1 MQRVKASPNASIC
14 NISYLLLLSVLVLSG
29 CDALSGERGSAYSVT
44 ESSPSPQHV
53 QWQDYGGGSDQS
65 KYVALDQITKSNVGE
80 LEIAW
85 SYSTGDDQGY
95 QFNPLIVDS
104 VMYVL
109 AKNNSLVALDART
122 GEELWIHA
130 NLQGMA
136 RRGIN
141 YWESADRED
150 RRLLFQMNN
159 YLQAIDANTGQ
170 SILSFGDSGLV
181 DLRAGLGRDP
191 KTITRAQ
198 SGTPGKIFENLLLLG
213 SSTGE
218 GYVSSPGYLRAY
230 DVESGALVWT
240 FHTIPQ
246 PGEYGY
252 ETWPK
257 DAYQYA
263 GGVNTW
269 GEISVDEARGIAYY
283 PLGSPTYDY
292 YGADRIGSNLY
303 GNCILALDART
314 GERKWHYQL
323 VHHDL
328 WDYDLTAA
336 PQLVTVAHEGEEIDA
351 VAVATKHGFLFVFD
365 RESGEPLWPIE
376 EREVPGSEV
385 PGEQAWPTQPFP
397 TVLPPISRQ
406 SITPEDLTASL
417 SSPEEQ
423 AAWDHFVT
431 PEERTAWKK
440 RLDTANIGLF
450 VPLSHTKETLA
461 MPGATG
467 GTNWGNTASNPKKG
481 IVYVM
486 SQSYPSIYKKL
497 ETKEQIE
504 EREKLETRD
513 ELVAGQDIY
522 TKNCLACH
530 GKEQEGAVGPSL
542 LHLKEQY
549 NFGDF
554 QQLMA
559 TGRGEMP
566 AFLHI
571 EEDEMLDLYKFLG
584 GEVRRYFSNLT
595 PGNEAAM
602 PEGPVVASGGAP
614 RGQEERTVVSRG
626 TRFGLPYPEEVD
638 APSVRYYSEG
648 YGLGH
653 PYIMPPPWSEIMAY
667 DLNLGT
673 ILWKVPLG
681 RSENGANTGLPRGSQ
696 RNGMIVTSTG
706 LVFATARDSRI
717 YAFDADTGEELWV
730 GELPTGTEGLP
741 AMYAVNGRQYLV
753 INASTPPTLWGHQ
766 TKKDENESSTLQRA
780 YVVFALPE

>member
-1 MQRVKASPNASIC
+1 MQRREEVLSASIC

-85 SYSTGDDQGY
+85 SYSTGDEQGY

-181 DLRAGLGRDP
+181 DLREGLGRDP
-191 KTITRAQ
+191 KSITRAQ

-336 PQLVTVAHEGEEIDA
+336 PQLVRVAHEGEEIDA
-351 VAVATKHGFLFVFD
+351 VAVASKHGFLFAFD

-385 PGEQAWPTQPFP
+385 PGEEAWPTQPFP
-397 TVLPPISRQ
+397 TVLPPFARQ
-406 SITPEDLTASL
+406 NMTSKDITPFFL
-417 SSPEEQ
+417 S
-423 AAWDHFVT
+423 D
-431 PEERTAWKK
+431 EERAEWVAKIDSMQT
-440 RLDTANIGLF
+440 GLF
-450 VPLSHTKETLA
+450 TPLSHTKASVAL
-461 MPGATG
+461 PGAVG
-467 GTNWGNTASNPKKG
+467 GANWGNTASNPKKG
-481 IVYVM
+481 MVYVM
-486 SQSYPSIYKKL
+486 SIDWPSFYGIMEKREVAD
-497 ETKEQIE
+497 ETE
-504 EREKLETRD
+504 
-513 ELVAGQDIY
+513 VAQNSLAEGGQDIY
-522 TKNCLACH
+522 TKNCMACH
-530 GKEQEGAVGPSL
+530 GKEKEGAVGPSL
-542 LHLKEQY
+542 LHMKEQY
-549 NFGDF
+549 NFGEF
-554 QQLMA
+554 QQLMIG
-559 TGRGEMP
+559 GRGEMP
-566 AFLHI
+566 AFPHLN
-571 EEDEMLDLYKFLG
+571 EGALNRLYTYLTG
-584 GEVRRYFSNLT
+584 GDVSPAKPNEVSLPN
-595 PGNEAAM
+595 
-602 PEGPVVASGGAP
+602 GPVVASGGAQAE
-614 RGQEERTVVSRG
+614 RQAKERMEMFRSFRAGQKS
-626 TRFGLPYPEEVD
+626 FGPPYPDHVE
-638 APSVRYYSEG
+638 APSVRYFIPPG
-648 YGLGH
+648 WGLGH
-653 PYIMPPPWSEIMAY
+653 PYLISPPWSSITAY
-667 DLNLGT
+667 DLNNGT
-673 ILWKVPLG
+673 IKWSKPIG
-681 RSENGANTGLPRGSQ
+681 QDRDAAAEGGENTGVPRAQ

-706 LVFATARDSRI
+706 LLFSTAKDGKV
-717 YAFDADTGEELWV
+717 YAFDAETGDELWSAD
-730 GELPTGTEGLP
+730 LPKGTEGIP
-741 AMYAVNGRQYLV
+741 AMYESDGRQYLV
-753 INASTPPTLWGHQ
+753 VCATVGLRWGRG
-766 TKKDENESSTLQRA
+766 DNESETEEEDTGPQGA
-780 YVVFALPE
+780 YVVFALPQ